1 MPVEDVASAVVE
13 WKARAKPLSVYRD
26 YHRGNHQLRFAT
38 RDFEKKYGDVVKSL
52 RENLCP
58 PVVSAYADKVT
69 VEKWGDLTDDEDAT
83 VEGLDRLLGQVT
95 RETFR
100 CGNAYVLVWQGP
112 DGKPNAHYHR
122 ADAIIPHVNPLDSS
136 VLDWAAKVWFDTA
149 TRRGRVNVYYADR
162 VERYATATQLAEGSE
177 GDLPETVGGWIGWSD
192 DDGPDTIRHTFGAVP
207 VCWFKRD
214 ADSPEA
220 WGQSILADVIPLQ
233 DGLNTSLAHMVVTGE
248 AYAKP
253 FWYLLNFQPTTPG
266 NPLAVAQEYQQA
278 LGELQAL
285 NEKAAR
291 RFDPTAQRIF
301 THDGPGPFGQLDPP
315 DLTHLL
321 KVQDGF
327 AQKIA
332 RVSGV
337 PSYYLSQTSGDV
349 PSGESLRVLSSR
361 LTSGVAAFTREAA
374 PVWRGFKQLM
384 GMDDTA
390 PRFAD
395 PMPLTAEERLA
406 LAQEEQALGLPPEI
420 WLRTAGYDPAETD
433 AAGVTLADQ
442 VRQHAATSTEAL
454 GAAFRNGDIPA
465 DGGY

>member
-1 MPVEDVASAVVE
+1 MPVADVVSAVIE
-13 WKARAKPLSVYRD
+13 WKARKPLVDLYRD

-38 RDFEKKYGDVVKSL
+38 KDFETKYGQVVKSL

-58 PVVSAYADKVT
+58 PVVAAYADKIT
-69 VEKWGDLTDDEDAT
+69 VERWGDLDDADQALT
-83 VEGLDRLLGQVT
+83 EGLDRLLALVT

-100 CGNAYVLVWQGP
+100 CGNAFVLVWPGA
-112 DGKPNAHYHR
+112 DGADNGHFHR
-122 ADAIIPHVNPLDSS
+122 ADQIVPHVSPDDPSA
-136 VLDWAAKVWFDTA
+136 LDWAAKIWFDSTI
-149 TRRGRVNVYYADR
+149 RRGRINVYYADR
-162 VERYATATQLAEGSE
+162 VERYATAGVLSEGSE
-177 GDLPETVGGWIGWSD
+177 GDLPETDSGWVAHTD
-192 DDGPDTIRHTFGAVP
+192 DDGGDTIAHQYGAVP

-214 ADSPEA
+214 SDEPTA

-233 DGLNTSLAHMVVTGE
+233 DGLNTSVAHMVVTGE

-253 FWYLLNFQPTTPG
+253 FWYLLNFQPKNPG
-266 NPLAVAQEYQQA
+266 NPLAVAGEYQNA
-278 LGELQAL
+278 LGQLQSL

-291 RFDPTAQRIF
+291 KFDPNSQRIF

-332 RVSGV
+332 RVAGV

-361 LTSGVAAFTREAA
+361 LTSGVIAFTRESS

-384 GMDDTA
+384 GMDDTS
-390 PRFAD
+390 PKFAD

-406 LAQEEQALGLPPEI
+406 LAGEEQALGLPAEV
-420 WLRTAGYDPAETD
+420 WLRTAGYNPAETD
-433 AAGVTLADQ
+433 DTGMTLAD
-442 VRQHAATSTEAL
+442 RMRAERTTSAEAMGQAL
-454 GAAFRNGDIPA
+454 R
-465 DGGY
+465 DGEISGGF